1 MKKYINYAFG
11 YAIAGMAA
19 GVFFREFTKF
29 NAFEGVTA
37 LGKVH
42 THLFMLG
49 MVMMLLVAAF
59 AAQTTLTSQKNWKVF
74 MVTYNTGVSLA
85 SVMMVVRGVLQVL
98 GTPLS
103 TGLNAAISGIS
114 GIAHILIAVG
124 IVLFFLMLRK
134 SAK

>member
-42 THLFMLG
+42 THLFML
-49 MVMMLLVAAF
+49 V
-59 AAQTTLTSQKNWKVF
+59 W
-74 MVTYNTGVSLA
+74 
-85 SVMMVVRGVLQVL
+85 
-98 GTPLS
+98 
-103 TGLNAAISGIS
+103 
-114 GIAHILIAVG
+114 
-124 IVLFFLMLRK
+124 
-134 SAK
+134 

>member
-59 AAQTTLTSQKNWKVF
+59 AAQTTLTSQKNWKTF